1 MTVAIAAAHHIS
13 ASFKQHG
20 TEKTNDM
27 APAEIVVSS
36 PYLGDEHHLDLSSV
50 PEPSQQLAKAL
61 SSLRPV
67 TDDYPSQPYPTSFNW
82 QEIIDQ
88 LPSDFA
94 GTSPLPPTQ
103 QPI

>member
-67 TDDYPSQPYPTSFNW
+67 TDHPSH
-82 QEIIDQ
+82 I
-88 LPSDFA
+88 
-94 GTSPLPPTQ
+94 Q
-103 QPI
+103 QVSTGKKS